1 MTGVRIECGFFLGI
15 HCRIEGEKKKSQ
27 CGQEVNV
34 ETKSVLSTRCS
45 EDPLLPPPSFVFS
58 AASFPS

>member
-1 MTGVRIECGFFLGI
+1 MWVFLGNSLQN
-15 HCRIEGEKKKSQ
+15 RGGKKKSQ